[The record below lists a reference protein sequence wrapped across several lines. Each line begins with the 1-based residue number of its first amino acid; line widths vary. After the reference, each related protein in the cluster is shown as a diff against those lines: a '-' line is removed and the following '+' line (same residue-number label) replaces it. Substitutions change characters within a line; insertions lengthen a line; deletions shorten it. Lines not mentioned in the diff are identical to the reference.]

1 MRRQRAKRICTHT
14 GLQECVRG
22 DLLAFSLEEI
32 RIARAHSDP
41 REDHHQDPQLTGN
54 KSDPSSALSSL
65 FFCPQ
70 LLPPSFSLPFTSFTL
85 SWPPHSPLPL
95 PQISIKIIHLPSSQ
109 RPEKTIYE
117 AQPALYRA
125 FFPVVC
131 LCFMCPTV
139 SLTNGNISGL
149 EVDRYTPPPHPIPFL
164 CALQKCSLLSFSLK
178 SLIGSSSASVS
189 QHIHNPMSPEKTH

>member
-1 MRRQRAKRICTHT
+1 MRTPTRMRRQRAKRICTHT

-109 RPEKTIYE
+109 CPEK
-117 AQPALYRA
+117 LYMK
-125 FFPVVC
+125 PSQ
-131 LCFMCPTV
+131 LCIEL
-139 SLTNGNISGL
+139 S
-149 EVDRYTPPPHPIPFL
+149 
-164 CALQKCSLLSFSLK
+164 SLLCVF
-178 SLIGSSSASVS
+178 VS
-189 QHIHNPMSPEKTH
+189 CVLLFH